1 MTDSTALLSCRTGG
15 FWLGT
20 DSRRSMFVAQ
30 AKPTRTEQKALTAV
44 GAWPPSCLRPTT
56 ITDVHVNSA

>member
-20 DSRRSMFVAQ
+20 GPRHSTFVAQ

-44 GAWPPSCLRPTT
+44 GACPPGLTP
-56 ITDVHVNSA
+56 VG